1 MKKLTLLYSISVLVL
16 ISCSPTEPKND
27 PPIIT
32 EIITNPSE
40 PKAGETVILNA
51 IATDKD
57 NDILTYNW
65 SATGG
70 SFSSS
75 GIGNPIYWYGP
86 NAESDFDITCI
97 VSDGKD
103 TDSKIITLSLYFDY
117 GRIFGYVY
125 EESTTNPIGMVNI
138 YIMDQHEF
146 SASMT
151 GYYEFRS
158 GVEIGEQRIWAI
170 QSGYITYSD
179 TIYVNGGDNP
189 LDIYLKKQ

>member
-1 MKKLTLLYSISVLVL
+1 MKKLTLLYSITVLVL
-16 ISCSPTEPKND
+16 ISCSPTEPQNN

-32 EIITNPSE
+32 EIIINPSD

-51 IATDKD
+51 IATDID
-57 NDILTYNW
+57 SDTLTYNW

-70 SFSSS
+70 SFSGS
-75 GIGNPIYWYGP
+75 GIGNPIDWYGP

-103 TDSKIITLSLYFDY
+103 TDTKTKTLSLYFDY

-125 EESTTNPIGMVNI
+125 EEGTTNPIGQVRISIKDMHDYSNT
-138 YIMDQHEF
+138 Y
-146 SASMT
+146 T

-158 GVEIGEQRIWAI
+158 VEIGEEKIRADKG
-170 QSGYITYSD
+170 GYITYSD

-189 LDIYLKKQ
+189 LDIYLKKE